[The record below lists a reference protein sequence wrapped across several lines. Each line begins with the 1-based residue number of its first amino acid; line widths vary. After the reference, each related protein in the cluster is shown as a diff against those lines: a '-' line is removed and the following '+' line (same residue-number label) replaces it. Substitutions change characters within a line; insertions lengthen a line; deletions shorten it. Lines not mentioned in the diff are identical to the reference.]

1 MKAPGRSIVP
11 GPLRQARST
20 NGVPLRHHGGMVK
33 VHFTSH
39 LRHVAPS
46 DPVEAAGATVADV
59 LTDVFARHPAVRGY
73 VLDDQDRI
81 RLHIA
86 VFVDGTHVRK
96 DILAAPVTPASE
108 VYVLQALSGG

>member
-1 MKAPGRSIVP
+1 MA
-11 GPLRQARST
+11 
-20 NGVPLRHHGGMVK
+20 K

-46 DPVEAAGATVADV
+46 EPVEAAGATVADV
-59 LTDVFARHPAVRGY
+59 LADVFARHPAVRGY
-73 VLDDQDRI
+73 VLDDQDRV

-86 VFVDGTHVRK
+86 VFVDGAHVRRN
-96 DILAAPVTPASE
+96 ILAAPVTPKSE